1 MTRTSALR
9 LRAETR
15 PSIAFRL
22 QDGGEFGAPGRH
34 LADCAVEIDVRDQ
47 PVVAAEAHHVV
58 DLDRLTI
65 GFDDLALH
73 DDAGGSRLLTGHLQL
88 LAAIAVEAVGID
100 RRHIAS
106 EALA

>member
-1 MTRTSALR
+1 MARASALR
-9 LRAETR
+9 LRAEIQTVN
-15 PSIAFRL
+15 AFRL

-34 LADCAVEIDVRDQ
+34 PADCAVEIDVRDR
-47 PVVAAEAHHVV
+47 PVVTAVAHHVV

-73 DDAGGSRLLTGHLQL
+73 NDAGGSRLLTGYLQL

-100 RRHIAS
+100 RRH
-106 EALA
+106 